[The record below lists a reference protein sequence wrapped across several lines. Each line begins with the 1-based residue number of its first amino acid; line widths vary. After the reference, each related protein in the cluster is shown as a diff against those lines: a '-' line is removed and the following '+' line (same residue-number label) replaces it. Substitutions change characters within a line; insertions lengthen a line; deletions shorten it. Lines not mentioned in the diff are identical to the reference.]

1 VLHRMD
7 EYFTEAFNL
16 ILVRLDELIAVL
28 ERIAV
33 ALEKAVK
40 ESS

>member
-1 VLHRMD
+1 MD